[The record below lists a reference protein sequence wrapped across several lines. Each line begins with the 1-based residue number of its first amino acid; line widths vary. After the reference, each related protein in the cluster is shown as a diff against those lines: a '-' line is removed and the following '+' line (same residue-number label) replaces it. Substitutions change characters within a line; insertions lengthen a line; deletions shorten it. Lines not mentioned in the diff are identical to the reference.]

1 VKLGLAG
8 LSLKQTLPHFCEVA
22 NIKGSR
28 GPRKVSA
35 KSLPQLK
42 RVFWDVVSKWIKQ
55 RDSDENG
62 YSSCIS
68 CGKSLSNH
76 TVDCQAGHF
85 VPKGQGG
92 SHHLGLPLHP
102 TEISNEIIAPFGYD
116 RATLC
121 EANINI
127 QCCRCNMQQGN
138 WVGYEAGFK
147 EKYGTDMLEALKF
160 DANRSVVLKRSK
172 SDYIMAIGYYKG
184 MLD

>member
-1 VKLGLAG
+1 M
-8 LSLKQTLPHFCEVA
+8 
-22 NIKGSR
+22 KGSR

-42 RVFWDVVSKWIKQ
+42 RVFWDVVAKWIKQ

-68 CGKSLSNH
+68 CNKSLSNH

-85 VPKGQGG
+85 VPKGQNG
-92 SHHLGLPLHP
+92 SHH
-102 TEISNEIIAPFGYD
+102 FGYD

-121 EANINI
+121 EANINV
-127 QCCRCNMQQGN
+127 QCSHCNMQQGN
-138 WVGYEAGFK
+138 WVGYEVGFK
-147 EKYGTDMLEALKF
+147 EKYGADMLEALKF
-160 DANRSVVLKRSK
+160 DANRSVTLKRSK
-172 SDYIMAIGYYKG
+172 SDYIMAIEYYKG